1 MGERLNYSAVMRPAI
16 AALIYDNEIV
26 FVRPIPENEE
36 GVVLFRGG
44 S

>member
-16 AALIYDNEIV
+16 AALIYEIV